1 MMNIPLP
8 QKPIFEDKKN
18 NVGVFKIEGLH
29 SGYGITLGNAL
40 RRVLLSSLEGSA
52 VISFKIEGVDHEFT
66 TIPGVL
72 EDVIQIMLNLKKLR
86 IKILSDGPETLFIR
100 VKGEKE
106 VTAGDIEKNANVEI
120 INKDLVLM
128 TVTDKKTSL
137 VLEITVAHGL
147 GYQTSDKIQVEKLSI
162 GTIAVDAIFTPV
174 RSVQD
179 SVEKMRVGERTDYDR
194 LVLKVET
201 DGSISP
207 EEAFNEAVTILIDQF
222 KALVTTTISAEKT
235 EIDEEDGEES
245 EEKTK
250 KVKKAKK

>member
-1 MMNIPLP
+1 
-8 QKPIFEDKKN
+8 
-18 NVGVFKIEGLH
+18 
-29 SGYGITLGNAL
+29 
-40 RRVLLSSLEGSA
+40 
-52 VISFKIEGVDHEFT
+52 
-66 TIPGVL
+66 
-72 EDVIQIMLNLKKLR
+72 
-86 IKILSDGPETLFIR
+86 
-100 VKGEKE
+100 
-106 VTAGDIEKNANVEI
+106 
-120 INKDLVLM
+120 
-128 TVTDKKTSL
+128 
-137 VLEITVAHGL
+137 
-147 GYQTSDKIQVEKLSI
+147 VEKLSI